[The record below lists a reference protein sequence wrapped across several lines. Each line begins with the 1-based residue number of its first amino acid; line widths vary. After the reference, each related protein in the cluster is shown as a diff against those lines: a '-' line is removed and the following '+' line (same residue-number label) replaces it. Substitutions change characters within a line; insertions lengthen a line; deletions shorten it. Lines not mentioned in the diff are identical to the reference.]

1 LCCIP
6 FGQRILWVN
15 ISLVLLLLQKTAMA
29 LAGIYLLFLSYVAV
43 TYTPTWTEKLR
54 LSPLFLLTVIVPLL
68 GAAMIREQRDGC
80 G

>member
-1 LCCIP
+1 
-6 FGQRILWVN
+6 
-15 ISLVLLLLQKTAMA
+15 MA
-29 LAGIYLLFLSYVAV
+29 LAGVYLVFLSYVAV